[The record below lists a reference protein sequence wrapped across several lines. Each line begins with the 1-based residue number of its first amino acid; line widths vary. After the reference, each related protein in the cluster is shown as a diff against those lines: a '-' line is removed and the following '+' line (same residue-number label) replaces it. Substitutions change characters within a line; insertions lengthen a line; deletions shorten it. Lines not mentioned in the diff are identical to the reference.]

1 MIIFLTG
8 EETLGLHRR
17 LEQLRH
23 GFLQKYDMRGL
34 QIFQYDA
41 TMTLDDWRRIV
52 HTRGLFQEKK
62 FVTVRNF
69 LSQKG
74 SKEVS
79 AQILED
85 LPSVAEQEDVIVVFV
100 EEVKGLP
107 GAQPLWNALKKTK
120 HAERFEKPSGVALVR
135 WVESECQRLGAA
147 IEPRA
152 IERLVSKTGSDLW
165 RLSNELA
172 KLANYKAGQKI
183 VAGDVE
189 ELVEGEM
196 DENIFA
202 LTDALGSKRVD
213 AALRLLEEQ
222 LDGGEHPIALL
233 GRLDWQVRTLL
244 AVKAASARMSD
255 HRSIA
260 QAIGVHPYVV
270 QKSLRQVE
278 GFSLTQLKQMMEDLS
293 AIDARLKTSQGDP
306 RTLLDLLV
314 VKVCAMR

>member
-1 MIIFLTG
+1 MIIFLYG
-8 EETLGLHRR
+8 EETFRLHCR
-17 LEQLRH
+17 LERLRQ
-23 GFLQKYDMRGL
+23 GFLQKHDNRGL
-34 QIFQYDA
+34 QIFQTDSA
-41 TMTLDDWRRIV
+41 LTLDDWRKIV

-62 FVTVRNF
+62 LVILRNV

-74 SKEVS
+74 SKDVS
-79 AQILED
+79 AQIAED
-85 LPSVAEQEDVIVVFV
+85 LPSLATQEDVIVVFV
-100 EEVKGLP
+100 EEVKGLQ
-107 GAQPLWNALKKTK
+107 GSQPLWNTLKKSK
-120 HAERFEKPSGVALVR
+120 HTEKFEKFAGVELVR
-135 WVESECQRLGAA
+135 WIESECQRMGVA

-165 RLSNELA
+165 RLSGELE

-189 ELVEGEM
+189 EMVEGEM

-222 LDGGEHPIALL
+222 LDRGEHPIALL
-233 GRLDWQVRTLL
+233 GRLNWQIRTLL
-244 AVKAASARMSD
+244 TVKAAADRVSD
-255 HRSIA
+255 HRAIA
-260 QAIGVHPYVV
+260 HLIGVHPYVV

-278 GFSLTQLKQMMEDLS
+278 GFSFAQLKQMMEDLG

-306 RTLLDLLV
+306 RTLLDLLI
-314 VKVCAMR
+314 VKVCSMR